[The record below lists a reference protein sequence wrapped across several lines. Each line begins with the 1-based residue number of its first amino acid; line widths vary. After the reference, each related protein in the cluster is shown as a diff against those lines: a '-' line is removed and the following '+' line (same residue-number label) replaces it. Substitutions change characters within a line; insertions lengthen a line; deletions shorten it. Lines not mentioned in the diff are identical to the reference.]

1 MAQLLTVIRRSTRI
15 DLLHFLRGSG
25 SSLLI
30 NKTTVLK
37 CVESNKFVQ
46 YRQQFYS
53 KSSEKQEEKSLQQQ
67 TQSDLSEH
75 VKPITFKT
83 VKETT
88 KTASYLGVIL
98 LGVGIAGMIF
108 YTVFSE
114 LFSSKSPN
122 NVYSRALDQVI
133 NDTRIKDA
141 LGEPLSGFGEENRRG
156 RRQHARYVLALH
168 LTTLTFLHIYTLY

>member
-1 MAQLLTVIRRSTRI
+1 MAQLLSVIRRSTRI

-30 NKTTVLK
+30 NKATVLK
-37 CVESNKFVQ
+37 CVDSNKFIQ

-53 KSSEKQEEKSLQQQ
+53 KNSEKQEEKSLQQQ
-67 TQSDLSEH
+67 TQSELSEH
-75 VKPITFKT
+75 VKPITFKA

-122 NVYSRALDQVI
+122 NVYSKALDQVI

-156 RRQHARYVLALH
+156 RRQHAR
-168 LTTLTFLHIYTLY
+168 